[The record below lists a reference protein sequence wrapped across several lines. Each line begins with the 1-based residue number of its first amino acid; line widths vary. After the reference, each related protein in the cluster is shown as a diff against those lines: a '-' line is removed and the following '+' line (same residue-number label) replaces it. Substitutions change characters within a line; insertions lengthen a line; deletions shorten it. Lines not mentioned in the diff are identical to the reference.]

1 MDLVRRPERKMT
13 IVRDKQ
19 GEEKNF
25 RTDEM
30 IINMGPQHPST
41 HGVLRLILKLDG
53 EIVKHCEP
61 VIGYLHRGMEWLGQ
75 NRTYVQY
82 QALVDR
88 VDYLAGMS
96 DSHAYIMAVEKI
108 ANIQVP
114 LRAEYIRVIC
124 SELNR
129 IISHLLWLGIFML
142 DLGALMGFPFYTFR
156 DRETILSFL
165 EEVSGQR
172 MMFNY
177 IRIGGVFKDLPNGW
191 TKKVRKWLT
200 GDFPKYIDEYEAIV
214 TRNPIFLIR
223 TKNIGYLDP
232 MLALDRGVT
241 GPSLRASGVNL
252 DLRKYK
258 PYSVYDKLNFNVPT
272 DTLSD
277 VYARYRCRIQELRET
292 TKLIIDA
299 IDKLPGGDTEDLEKN
314 KAELSSGESPKY
326 KAEDLMFI
334 SRGKNVFPAFK
345 CPAGE
350 AYAAVESPRGQL
362 GVHLISDGSS
372 VPYRI
377 KWRSPSFNNTSVLPE
392 LVQGHPI
399 ADVVAIFSSLD
410 VILPDVDR

>member
-1 MDLVRRPERKMT
+1 MSIVKDLNQPER
-13 IVRDKQ
+13 
-19 GEEKNF
+19 NF
-25 RTDEM
+25 KTDEM
-30 IINMGPQHPST
+30 VINMGPQHPST
-41 HGVLRLILKLDG
+41 HGVLRLILRLDG
-53 EIVKHCEP
+53 EIVKDCEP

-108 ANIQVP
+108 AGIKVP

-142 DLGALMGFPFYTFR
+142 DLGAMMGFPFYTFR

-177 IRIGGVFKDLPNGW
+177 IRIGGVFKDLPKGW
-191 TKKVRKWLT
+191 TKKVKKWIT
-200 GDFPKYIDEYEAIV
+200 TDFLKYVDEYEAIA
-214 TRNPIFLIR
+214 TNNPIFLVR
-223 TKNIGYLDP
+223 TKNIGYMHPELG
-232 MLALDRGVT
+232 LNRGVT

-258 PYSVYDKLNFNVPT
+258 PYSVYDQFDFDVPT
-272 DTLSD
+272 STASD
-277 VYARYRCRIQELRET
+277 VFARYKCRIEELRQSA
-292 TKLIIDA
+292 KIVAQA
-299 IDKLPGGDTEDLEKN
+299 IDKLPGEDTEDLEKN
-314 KAELSSGESPKY
+314 RAQLTSGENSVY
-326 KAEDLMFI
+326 KPEDLMVLAK
-334 SRGKNVFPAFK
+334 GKNVPMGYK
-345 CPAGE
+345 CGPGE
-350 AYAAVESPRGQL
+350 AYCTVESPRGQL
-362 GVHLISDGSS
+362 GVHLIADGSS

-377 KWRSPSFNNTSVLPE
+377 KWRAPSFNNVSILPD
-392 LVQGHPI
+392 LIKGHPV
-399 ADVVAIFSSLD
+399 ADTVAIFSSLD

>member
-1 MDLVRRPERKMT
+1 MS
-13 IVRDKQ
+13 IVKDI
-19 GEEKNF
+19 GHTEKAF
-25 RTDEM
+25 KTDEM

-41 HGVLRLILKLDG
+41 HGVLRLILTLNG
-53 EIVKHCEP
+53 EIVKNCEP

-108 ANIQVP
+108 AGTQVP

-124 SELNR
+124 TELNR

-142 DLGALMGFPFYTFR
+142 DLGAMFGFPFYTFR

-177 IRIGGVFKDLPNGW
+177 IRIGGVFKDLPKGW
-191 TKKVRKWLT
+191 TKKVKKWLT
-200 GDFPKYIDEYEAIV
+200 TEFINYIDEYEAIA
-214 TRNPIFLIR
+214 TKNPIFLVR
-223 TKNIGYLDP
+223 TQGIGYLDP
-232 MLALDRGVT
+232 KLALNRGIT
-241 GPSLRASGVNL
+241 GPSLRASGINI

-258 PYSVYDKLNFNVPT
+258 PYSVYDKFNFNIPT
-272 DTLSD
+272 STVGDTN
-277 VYARYRCRIQELRET
+277 ARYQCRIQELRET
-292 TKLIIDA
+292 AKLVVEA

-314 KAELSSGESPKY
+314 RAELTSGENPTY

-334 SRGKNVFPAFK
+334 AKGKNVPMGFK
-345 CPAGE
+345 CGPGE

-362 GVHLISDGSS
+362 GVHLIADGTS

-377 KWRSPSFNNTSVLPE
+377 KWRSPSYNNTSILPD
-392 LVQGHPI
+392 LIKGHPVS
-399 ADVVAIFSSLD
+399 DVVAIFSSLD

>member
-1 MDLVRRPERKMT
+1 MSVVKDTTQTK
-13 IVRDKQ
+13 KA
-19 GEEKNF
+19 F

-41 HGVLRLILKLDG
+41 HGVLRLILRLDG
-53 EIVKHCEP
+53 EIVKSCEP

-96 DSHAYIMAVEKI
+96 DSHAYIMAAEKI
-108 ANIQVP
+108 TGIKVP

-142 DLGALMGFPFYTFR
+142 DLGAMMGFPFYTFR

-177 IRIGGVFKDLPNGW
+177 IRIGGVFKDLPKGW
-191 TKKVRKWLT
+191 TKKVRKWIT
-200 GDFPKYIDEYEAIV
+200 TDFLKYVDEYEAIA
-214 TRNPIFLIR
+214 TKNPIFLVR
-223 TKNIGYLDP
+223 TQNVGHLSP
-232 MLALDRGVT
+232 ELALDRGVT
-241 GPSLRASGVNL
+241 GPSLRASGINL

-258 PYSVYDKLNFNVPT
+258 PYDQLDFKVPILT
-272 DTLSD
+272 KGDTN
-277 VYARYRCRIQELRET
+277 ARYACRIQELRESA
-292 TKLIIDA
+292 KLIAQA
-299 IDKLPGGDTEDLEKN
+299 IDKLPGGDTEDFEKN
-314 KAELSSGESPKY
+314 KTELTSGDNPVY
-326 KAEDLMFI
+326 KPEDLMVLAK
-334 SRGKNVFPAFK
+334 GKNVPMGFK
-345 CPAGE
+345 CSPGE

-362 GVHLISDGSS
+362 GVHLIADGTS

-377 KWRSPSFNNTSVLPE
+377 KWRSPSFNNVSILPD
-392 LVQGHPI
+392 LIKGHPV

>member
-1 MDLVRRPERKMT
+1 MS
-13 IVRDKQ
+13 IVKDTGQ
-19 GEEKNF
+19 SEKTF
-25 RTDEM
+25 KTDEM
-30 IINMGPQHPST
+30 ILNMGPQHPST
-41 HGVLRLILKLDG
+41 HGVLRLILRLDG
-53 EIVKHCEP
+53 EIVKNCEP

-75 NRTYVQY
+75 NRTYVMY

-96 DSHAYIMAVEKI
+96 DSHAYIMAAEKI
-108 ANIQVP
+108 SGIKVP

-142 DLGALMGFPFYTFR
+142 DLGAMMGFPFYTFR

-177 IRIGGVFKDLPNGW
+177 IRIGGVFKDLPKGW
-191 TKKVRKWLT
+191 TRKVKKWIT
-200 GDFPKYIDEYEAIV
+200 TDFLKYVDEYEAIA
-214 TRNPIFLIR
+214 TKNPIFLVR
-223 TKNIGYLDP
+223 TQNIGCLDP
-232 MLALDRGVT
+232 KLALDRGVT

-258 PYSVYDKLNFNVPT
+258 PYSIYEKLDFDIPT
-272 DTLSD
+272 STIGDTHS
-277 VYARYRCRIQELRET
+277 RYKCRIEELRQSA
-292 TKLIIDA
+292 KIVSQA

-314 KAELSSGESPKY
+314 RTQLTSGEKPVY
-326 KAEDLMFI
+326 KIEDLTVLAK
-334 SRGKNVFPAFK
+334 GKNVPMGYK
-345 CPAGE
+345 CGPGE
-350 AYAAVESPRGQL
+350 AYCAVESPRGQL
-362 GVHLISDGSS
+362 GVHLIADGTA

-377 KWRSPSFNNTSVLPE
+377 KWRSPSFNNVSILPD
-392 LVQGHPI
+392 LIKGHPV
-399 ADVVAIFSSLD
+399 ADVIAIFSSLD

>member
-1 MDLVRRPERKMT
+1 MS
-13 IVRDKQ
+13 IVKDTNQ
-19 GEEKNF
+19 SEKVF
-25 RTDEM
+25 KTDEM
-30 IINMGPQHPST
+30 VINMGPQHPST
-41 HGVLRLILKLDG
+41 HGVLRLVLNLDG
-53 EIVKHCEP
+53 EIVRHCEP

-96 DSHAYIMAVEKI
+96 DSHAYIMAAEKI
-108 ANIQVP
+108 AGIKVP

-142 DLGALMGFPFYTFR
+142 DLGAMMGFPFYTFR

-177 IRIGGVFKDLPNGW
+177 IRIGGVFKDLPKGW
-191 TKKVRKWLT
+191 TKKVRKWIST
-200 GDFPKYIDEYEAIV
+200 DFLKYVDEYEAIA
-214 TRNPIFLIR
+214 TNNPIFLAR
-223 TKNIGYLDP
+223 TEKIGYMCPDS
-232 MLALDRGVT
+232 ALSMGVT
-241 GPSLRASGVNL
+241 GPNLRASGIDL

-258 PYSVYDKLNFNVPT
+258 PYSVYDQFDFEVPVST
-272 DTLSD
+272 VGD
-277 VYARYRCRIQELRET
+277 VNARYKCRIEELRQSA
-292 TKLIIDA
+292 KIVIQA

-314 KAELSSGESPKY
+314 KAALTSGDNPAFKV
-326 KAEDLMFI
+326 EDLMVVAK
-334 SRGKNVFPAFK
+334 GKNVPPSFK
-345 CPAGE
+345 CGPGE
-350 AYAAVESPRGQL
+350 AYTAVESPRGQL
-362 GVHLISDGSS
+362 GVHLVADGSA

-377 KWRSPSFNNTSVLPE
+377 KWRSPSFNNVAILSD
-392 LVQGHPI
+392 LVKGHPV
-399 ADVVAIFSSLD
+399 ADTVAIFSSLD

>member
-1 MDLVRRPERKMT
+1 MSIVKDLGHAENAFK
-13 IVRDKQ
+13 
-19 GEEKNF
+19 
-25 RTDEM
+25 TDEM
-30 IINMGPQHPST
+30 VINMGPQHPST

-53 EIVKHCEP
+53 EIVKDCEP

-96 DSHAYIMAVEKI
+96 DSHAYIMAIEKI
-108 ANIQVP
+108 AGVKVP

-142 DLGALMGFPFYTFR
+142 DLGAMMGFPFYTFR

-177 IRIGGVFKDLPNGW
+177 IRIGGVYKELPKGW
-191 TKKVRKWLT
+191 TNKVKKWITDEFFNYV
-200 GDFPKYIDEYEAIV
+200 DEYEALA
-214 TRNPIFLIR
+214 TRNPIFLVR
-223 TKNIGYLDP
+223 TQNIGYMSP
-232 MLALDRGVT
+232 ELAINRGVT
-241 GPSLRASGVNL
+241 GPSLRASGVDL
-252 DLRKYK
+252 DLRKYR
-258 PYSVYDKLNFNVPT
+258 PYSIYDQLNFNVPVSKAG
-272 DTLSD
+272 DTN
-277 VYARYRCRIQELRET
+277 ARYSCRIQEMRESAN
-292 TKLIIDA
+292 LVLQA
-299 IDKLPGGDTEDLEKN
+299 IEKLPGGDTEELEKN
-314 KAELSSGESPKY
+314 KTALTSGENPMY
-326 KAEDLMFI
+326 KPEDLMFV
-334 SRGKNVFPAFK
+334 SKGKNVPASFK
-345 CPAGE
+345 CSPGE
-350 AYAAVESPRGQL
+350 AYAAIESPRGQL
-362 GVHLISDGSS
+362 GVHLIADGSS

-377 KWRSPSFNNTSVLPE
+377 KWRSPSFNNVSILPD
-392 LVQGHPI
+392 LIKGHPI

>member
-1 MDLVRRPERKMT
+1 MS
-13 IVRDKQ
+13 IVRDT
-19 GEEKNF
+19 GHSEKTF
-25 RTDEM
+25 KTDEM

-41 HGVLRLILKLDG
+41 HGVLRLILTLDG
-53 EIVKHCEP
+53 EIVRNCEP

-96 DSHAYIMAVEKI
+96 DSHAYIMAIEKV
-108 ANIQVP
+108 AGIQVP

-124 SELNR
+124 TELNR

-142 DLGALMGFPFYTFR
+142 DLGAMFGFPFYTFR

-177 IRIGGVFKDLPNGW
+177 IRIGGVFKDLPKGW

-200 GDFPKYIDEYEAIV
+200 TEFPKYIDEYESLA
-214 TRNPIFLIR
+214 TNNPIFKIR
-223 TKNIGYLDP
+223 THGVGRLDP
-232 MLALDRGVT
+232 KLAIDRGVT
-241 GPSLRASGVNL
+241 GPSLRASGVNM
-252 DLRKYK
+252 DLRKYQ
-258 PYSVYDKLNFNVPT
+258 PYSVYDKLNFNVPIAT
-272 DTLSD
+272 EGDTVS
-277 VYARYRCRIQELRET
+277 RYKCRIQELRET
-292 TKLIIDA
+292 AKLVVDA
-299 IDKLPGGDTEDLEKN
+299 IDKLPGGDVEDLEKN
-314 KAELSSGESPKY
+314 KANLTSGDNPAY
-326 KAEDLMFI
+326 KPEDLIFI
-334 SRGKNVFPAFK
+334 AKGKNVPPAFK
-345 CPAGE
+345 CGPGE

-362 GVHLISDGSS
+362 GVHLIADGTS

-377 KWRSPSFNNTSVLPE
+377 KWRSPSFNNTSVLPD
-392 LVQGHPI
+392 LIKGHPV

>member
-1 MDLVRRPERKMT
+1 MS
-13 IVRDKQ
+13 IVKDIGQ
-19 GEEKNF
+19 TEKNF
-25 RTDEM
+25 KTDEM
-30 IINMGPQHPST
+30 VLNMGPQHPST
-41 HGVLRLILKLDG
+41 HGVLRLILTLDG

-108 ANIQVP
+108 AQIKVP

-142 DLGALMGFPFYTFR
+142 DLGAMMGFPFYTFR

-177 IRIGGVFKDLPNGW
+177 IRIGGVFKDLSKGW
-191 TKKVRKWLT
+191 TKKVKKWINT
-200 GDFPKYIDEYEAIV
+200 DFLKYVDEYEAIA
-214 TRNPIFLIR
+214 TNNPIFLVR
-223 TKNIGYLDP
+223 TKNVGY
-232 MLALDRGVT
+232 MKGNLALDYGVT
-241 GPSLRASGVNL
+241 GPNLRASGINL

-258 PYSVYDKLNFNVPT
+258 PYSIYSKLNFNVPIST
-272 DTLSD
+272 ACDTN
-277 VYARYRCRIQELRET
+277 ARYTCRIQELRESA
-292 TKLIIDA
+292 KIITQA
-299 IDKLPGGDTEDLEKN
+299 IDNLPGGDTEDLEKN
-314 KAELSSGESPKY
+314 RIELTSGSNPVY
-326 KAEDLMFI
+326 NTEDLMI
-334 SRGKNVFPAFK
+334 LAKGKNVPPSFK
-345 CPAGE
+345 CSPQE
-350 AYAAVESPRGQL
+350 AYAAIESPRGQL
-362 GVHLISDGSS
+362 GVHLMADGSS

-377 KWRSPSFNNTSVLPE
+377 KWRSPSFNNVSILPN
-392 LVQGHPI
+392 LIKGHPV

>member
-1 MDLVRRPERKMT
+1 MS
-13 IVRDKQ
+13 IVKDTNQ
-19 GEEKNF
+19 LEKAF
-25 RTDEM
+25 KTDEM

-41 HGVLRLILKLDG
+41 HGVLRLILTLDG
-53 EIVKHCEP
+53 EIVRNCEP

-96 DSHAYIMAVEKI
+96 DSHAYIMAAEKI
-108 ANIQVP
+108 AGIKVP

-142 DLGALMGFPFYTFR
+142 DLGAMMGFPFYTFR

-177 IRIGGVFKDLPNGW
+177 IRIGGVFKDLPKGW
-191 TKKVRKWLT
+191 TKKVKKWIT
-200 GDFPKYIDEYEAIV
+200 TDFLKYVDEYEAIA
-214 TRNPIFLIR
+214 TKNPIFLVR
-223 TKNIGYLDP
+223 TQNVGYMSP
-232 MLALDRGVT
+232 EVALSRGVT
-241 GPSLRASGVNL
+241 GPNLRASGINI

-258 PYSVYDKLNFNVPT
+258 PYSVYEEFNFNVPT
-272 DTLSD
+272 STVGDTN
-277 VYARYRCRIQELRET
+277 ARYACRMQEFRESA
-292 TKLIIDA
+292 KIIAQA

-314 KAELSSGESPKY
+314 KTELTSGANPIY
-326 KAEDLMFI
+326 KAEDLMVLAK
-334 SRGKNVFPAFK
+334 GKNVPPSFK
-345 CPAGE
+345 CGPGE

-362 GVHLISDGSS
+362 GVHLIADGTS

-377 KWRSPSFNNTSVLPE
+377 KWRSPSFNNVSILPE
-392 LVQGHPI
+392 LVKGHPV
-399 ADVVAIFSSLD
+399 ADTVAIFSSLD

>member
-1 MDLVRRPERKMT
+1 LSVVKDTNQTK
-13 IVRDKQ
+13 KA
-19 GEEKNF
+19 F

-41 HGVLRLILKLDG
+41 HGVLRLILTLDG

-108 ANIQVP
+108 AGIKVP

-129 IISHLLWLGIFML
+129 IISHQLWLGIFML

-156 DRETILSFL
+156 DRESILAFL

-177 IRIGGVFKDLPNGW
+177 IRIGGEFKDLPKGW
-191 TKKVRKWLT
+191 TKKVKKWINEE
-200 GDFPKYIDEYEAIV
+200 FFKCVDEYEAIA
-214 TRNPIFLIR
+214 TKNPIFQVR
-223 TKNIGYLDP
+223 TQNVGYLDSKV
-232 MLALDRGVT
+232 ALSCGVT
-241 GPSLRASGVNL
+241 GPNLRASGFDL
-252 DLRKYK
+252 DLRKYS
-258 PYSVYDKLNFNVPT
+258 PYSIYDKLEFNVPVLT
-272 DTLSD
+272 SGDTH
-277 VYARYRCRIQELRET
+277 ARYKCRIQELRESA
-292 TKLIIDA
+292 KLVLQA
-299 IDKLPGGDTEDLEKN
+299 IEKLPGGDTEDLEKN
-314 KAELSSGESPKY
+314 KVQLTSGDNPVY
-326 KAEDLMFI
+326 KAEDLMVTAK
-334 SRGKNVFPAFK
+334 GKNVAPAFK
-345 CPAGE
+345 CGPGE
-350 AYAAVESPRGQL
+350 AYSAVESPRGQL
-362 GVHLISDGSS
+362 GVHLIADGTS

-377 KWRSPSFNNTSVLPE
+377 KWRSPSFNNVSILPD
-392 LVQGHPI
+392 LIKGHPV

>member
-1 MDLVRRPERKMT
+1 MS
-13 IVRDKQ
+13 IVKDTNQ
-19 GEEKNF
+19 IEKTF
-25 RTDEM
+25 KTDEM
-30 IINMGPQHPST
+30 ILNMGPQHPAT
-41 HGVLRLILKLDG
+41 HGVLRLILTLDG

-61 VIGYLHRGMEWLGQ
+61 VVGYLHRGMEWLGQ

-108 ANIQVP
+108 AGIKVP

-129 IISHLLWLGIFML
+129 IISHQLWLGIFML

-156 DRETILSFL
+156 DRESILAFL

-177 IRIGGVFKDLPNGW
+177 IRIGGVFKDLPKGW
-191 TKKVRKWLT
+191 TKKVKKWINKEL
-200 GDFPKYIDEYEAIV
+200 FKYIDEYEAIA
-214 TRNPIFLIR
+214 TRNPIFLVR
-223 TKNIGYLDP
+223 TQNIGYMNPQQTLDY
-232 MLALDRGVT
+232 GVT
-241 GPSLRASGVNL
+241 GPNLRGSGINL

-258 PYSVYDKLNFNVPT
+258 PYSIYNKLNFNVPVST
-272 DTLSD
+272 VGD
-277 VYARYRCRIQELRET
+277 VNARYACRIQEMRESA
-292 TKLIIDA
+292 KIVLEA

-314 KAELSSGESPKY
+314 KTELTSGSNPLY
-326 KAEDLMFI
+326 TVEDLMVLPK
-334 SRGKNVFPAFK
+334 GKNVPPSFK

-362 GVHLISDGSS
+362 GVHLITDGTS
-372 VPYRI
+372 VPYRL
-377 KWRSPSFNNTSVLPE
+377 KWRSPSFNSVAILPE
-392 LVQGHPI
+392 LVKGQPV
-399 ADVVAIFSSLD
+399 ANVVAIFSSLD